1 MSENK
6 KTVEKVAQVGG
17 VDVKIQATI
26 NEVKN
31 GISIKSFVPSDDV
44 DAYFKAQGID
54 KNTRAKYKEAETALL
69 LAVREPMVQIFE
81 ENPTKI
87 PCTTRIGN
95 TGISVI
101 MTPEKSVRASV
112 EKDAP
117 MVPTY
122 GGWKVTTKMSHP
134 EFAKTSDSSKELSA
148 RIKAALKK

>member
-1 MSENK
+1 MSEK
-6 KTVEKVAQVGG
+6 KTVEKVANVGG
-17 VDVKIQATI
+17 VDVKVHATI

-44 DAYFKAQGID
+44 DAYFKAKGID
-54 KNTRAKYKEAETALL
+54 KNTRAKYEEAKNDLI

-81 ENPTKI
+81 ENPTNI

-95 TGISVI
+95 LGINVI
-101 MTPEKSVRASV
+101 MTPEKSVRSSV

-117 MVPTY
+117 MVPTF
-122 GGWKVTTKMSHP
+122 GRWKVTTKMSAP
-134 EFAKTSDSSKELSA
+134 EFAASSDSSKEFAA